1 MKVRASTPSRICLFG
16 EHQDYLGLEVIASA
30 IDLRFSAEA
39 EDTPGDVL
47 AIDIRDSSIS
57 ELGQKNVNG
66 LYQHYEIDLSRPI
79 VFDQKRDYFKSIV
92 KQFKKH
98 GCKPT
103 GAHIRLDS
111 EIPIGKGMC
120 SSTTMVLVMT
130 AALAKLWGFPKADD
144 PVAMAELAWD
154 AEVGEFGEPGG
165 RMDHY
170 ASALGGLAHMDFRDG
185 KTVVERLPA
194 IPSGC
199 FILFDSLE
207 PKDTL
212 DVLSKSKYPTLEGL
226 KLLAPY
232 GITSI
237 RDFYEHPE
245 YEELVSKLDGEH
257 ARKIRANISNYRIQR
272 EALAMLSSGVVDDEK
287 LGELLNRHQANLRDG
302 LGIST
307 DTIDRIIETAI
318 ANGAYGGKFNGSGGG
333 GCLYVYSAADKAQQ
347 VIDSVNAMGYPGAI
361 LHTVPGLHSEL
372 VK

>member
-1 MKVRASTPSRICLFG
+1 MRVRASTPSRICLFG

-30 IDLRFSAEA
+30 IDLRFSADA
-39 EDTPGDVL
+39 SDAPGDLL

-57 ELGQKNVNG
+57 ELGQKNTEG
-66 LYQHYEIDLSRPI
+66 LYQHYEIDLSAPI
-79 VFDQKRDYFKSIV
+79 VFDKKRDYFKSIV
-92 KQFKKH
+92 KQLRKS

-103 GAHIRLDS
+103 GANIKLDS

-130 AALAKLWGFPKADD
+130 AALAKLWGHPKADD
-144 PVAMAELAWD
+144 PIAMAELAWD

-170 ASALGGLAHMDFRDG
+170 TSAVGGLVHLDFRG
-185 KTVVERLPA
+185 GRTAVEPLSA
-194 IPSGC
+194 TPSGC

-212 DVLSKSKYPTLEGL
+212 DVLSKSKYPTLEGVE
-226 KLLAPY
+226 KLAPY

-245 YEELVSKLDGEH
+245 YEELVKKLDGEH
-257 ARKIRANISNYRIQR
+257 ARKVNANISNYRIQR
-272 EALAMLSSGVVDDEK
+272 EALEMISSGRIDDAR

-307 DTIDRIIETAI
+307 ATIDRILETAI
-318 ANGAYGGKFNGSGGG
+318 AEGAYGGKFNGSGGG
-333 GCLYVYSAADKAQQ
+333 GCLYVYAAADKAES
-347 VIDSVNAMGYPGAI
+347 IIEKIGSMGYPGAV
-361 LHTVPGLHSEL
+361 LHTVAGLSSQA
-372 VK
+372 V

>member
-1 MKVRASTPSRICLFG
+1 MKVTASTPSRICLFG

-39 EDTPGDVL
+39 EDRPGHIL
-47 AIDIRDSSIS
+47 SIDIRDSSIS

-79 VFDQKRDYFKSIV
+79 AFEHKRDYFKSVV
-92 KQFKKH
+92 KQLQKH
-98 GCKPT
+98 GCTPS

-120 SSTTMVLVMT
+120 SSTTMVLVMS
-130 AALAKLWGFPKADD
+130 AALAKLWGCPEADD
-144 PVAMAELAWD
+144 PIAMAELAWD

-185 KTVVERLPA
+185 KTAVERLPA
-194 IPSGC
+194 MPSGC

-212 DVLSKSKYPTLEGL
+212 DVLSKSKYPTLEGI
-226 KLLAPY
+226 KQLAAY
-232 GITSI
+232 GVTSI

-245 YEELVSKLDGEH
+245 YEELVGKLDGEH
-257 ARKIRANISNYRIQR
+257 ARKVRANISNYRIQR
-272 EALAMLSSGVVDDEK
+272 EALAMLSSGVIDDAR

-307 DTIDRIIETAI
+307 PTIDRIIETAI
-318 ANGAYGGKFNGSGGG
+318 SNGAYGGKFNGSGGG
-333 GCLYVYSAADKAQQ
+333 GCLYVYADADKART
-347 VIDSVNAMGYPGAI
+347 VIDSVAVMGFPGAI
-361 LHTVPGLHSEL
+361 LHTVPGLRSEISG
-372 VK
+372 